1 MKKIITIVLI
11 TGILTLFSCQ
21 RIFQSLDRSLQSSSR
36 SYQIKM
42 YSGDSLV
49 FHDEFDGIL
58 NQEEHSDGVFY
69 FKGDTLIEVSG
80 NYIVKSEN

>member
-49 FHDEFDGIL
+49 FHDEFHGIL